1 MKQRK
6 DTRRAAHSNDV
17 KGMPAAENLSLETN
31 QLSFGAQSDKQLL
44 QRQNVSNDTFFG
56 CLETTDFRHGISSE
70 SHPVLLASI
79 SDFPHLI

>member
-6 DTRRAAHSNDV
+6 NTRRGAHSAKEV
-17 KGMPAAENLSLETN
+17 KGMPTAENLSLETN

-56 CLETTDFRHGISSE
+56 CLETKEYFRC
-70 SHPVLLASI
+70 VQRRKN
-79 SDFPHLI
+79 

>member
-6 DTRRAAHSNDV
+6 NSRRGAHSNDV
-17 KGMPAAENLSLETN
+17 KGMPAAESLETN

-56 CLETTDFRHGISSE
+56 CLETKE
-70 SHPVLLASI
+70 
-79 SDFPHLI
+79 

>member
-6 DTRRAAHSNDV
+6 NRGAHSKEV
-17 KGMPAAENLSLETN
+17 KRMPAAENLSLETN

-56 CLETTDFRHGISSE
+56 CLETKE
-70 SHPVLLASI
+70 
-79 SDFPHLI
+79 

>member
-6 DTRRAAHSNDV
+6 NSRRGAHSNDV
-17 KGMPAAENLSLETN
+17 KGMPAAENSSLETN

-56 CLETTDFRHGISSE
+56 CLETKEYFRC
-70 SHPVLLASI
+70 VQRRKN
-79 SDFPHLI
+79 

>member
-6 DTRRAAHSNDV
+6 NTRRGAHSNDV

-56 CLETTDFRHGISSE
+56 CLETKEYFRC
-70 SHPVLLASI
+70 VQKRKN
-79 SDFPHLI
+79 